1 MRVIFAA
8 ILFVSLLIQPV
19 FTVDTYAYLDNTSQ
33 YIHQLITLINHYRES
48 NHLKPLSLDGKL
60 TILAQNHSADM
71 QRRGAL
77 SHDRFEARFKHSGT
91 TSAWRM
97 LPGTTGPQENC
108 LQPGRIQEV
117 TTRICLPVISN
128 GLESPR
134 VGTYVTFFA
143 CN

>member
-77 SHDRFEARFKHSGT
+77 SHDRCEARFKHSGHN
-91 TSAWRM
+91 SCVENVAWNYRSPRELFAAWQNSRGQDKNM
-97 LPGTTGPQENC
+97 LASDIKRAG
-108 LQPGRIQEV
+108 
-117 TTRICLPVISN
+117 IS
-128 GLESPR
+128 R